1 VAVYLDLI
9 IAGIIVGSILSA
21 GIRFIKM
28 IAGENV
34 SAIVFWLMGSLS
46 SRTWLNVSTVVPIV
60 TIASIIAYVYAN
72 DLNIMTAGESNAQT
86 LGVNTKRIRYI
97 YLILGSCI
105 TAVCVAVSGII
116 GFIGLVIPQ

>member
-1 VAVYLDLI
+1 
-9 IAGIIVGSILSA
+9 
-21 GIRFIKM
+21 M